1 MLRSIRSRLIISY
14 LLVIILA
21 MGIAAGLAWSALD
34 RAFRDVLRENLLA
47 QAQRVAQT
55 VESDQASGLYPITP
69 QSQFQSTPPAPNA
82 YSQASNVLPGF
93 HTRVIDSQGV
103 VILGPPAADE
113 TPGSDQGGTSL
124 SGSDYDEL
132 FSNLGV
138 PPTNLRSQQEPI
150 TDLLARPEIQSALLG
165 EPATAVRSYDW
176 AAQRR
181 VMYAAYPVRS
191 PDGGVVSVAYIASP
205 LPRLALSLLPDTLGP
220 QIVTGML
227 AATLLAGLVG
237 WLLARQLTRPLRQL
251 THAAAALGQGQSVP
265 PIPPS
270 TTTELHTLGK
280 TFNVMNTNLTEARNT
295 LEARARERIAILD
308 SLADAVLA
316 ADSSGAI
323 ILVNPAA
330 STLLELSA
338 QAAQEAIQHTLATG
352 KPHTAEVVAR
362 DRVFELLSTPLRDE
376 EGDISGAVV
385 VGHDVTAFR
394 QLDRLRTNFVA
405 DVSHEL
411 RTPLTA
417 IRGFVET
424 LQDGAADD
432 PTVRDRFLDTIAHE
446 ADRLIRLTNDL
457 LLLTRA
463 DAGRLELRMAPVD
476 IVVSARE
483 TITQLETRATKKQI
497 ALHLVAKPPDTRVPT
512 LADADRIHQVLFNL
526 LDNAIKFT
534 PINGRITVF
543 LDQTGEW
550 ITCKIADNGPGIP
563 LAEIPYLFERFYRGD
578 RSRVRDEDHSGAG
591 LGLTIAKAIIEA
603 HGGHIWIESAPGQGT
618 IVAFTLPHLPQN

>member
-1 MLRSIRSRLIISY
+1 MLTSIRSRLIVSY

-55 VESDQASGLYPITP
+55 VESDQTAGLFPTTLE
-69 QSQFQSTPPAPNA
+69 SQTTPPAPNE

-93 HTRVIDSQGV
+93 HTRIIDSQGV

-113 TPGSDQGGTSL
+113 TPGSSQGVQSL

-138 PPTNLRSQQEPI
+138 PPANLRSQQEPI
-150 TDLLARPEIQSALLG
+150 TDLLDRPEIQSALLG
-165 EPATAVRSYDW
+165 EPATTVRSYAW

-205 LPRLALSLLPDTLGP
+205 LPRLTLSLLPDTFGP

-251 THAAAALGQGQSVP
+251 TDAAAALGQGQSVP

-270 TTTELHTLGK
+270 TATELRTLGK
-280 TFNVMNTNLTEARNT
+280 TFNTMNTKLTEARNT
-295 LEARARERIAILD
+295 LEAQARERTAILD

-316 ADSSGAI
+316 ADSSGEI
-323 ILVNPAA
+323 ILANPAA

-338 QAAQEAIQHTLATG
+338 QAAQEAIQHTLVTEN
-352 KPHTAEVVAR
+352 PHTAEVVAR
-362 DRVFELLSTPLRDE
+362 DRVFELLSTPLRDAG
-376 EGDISGAVV
+376 GDISGAVI

-417 IRGFVET
+417 IRGFIET
-424 LQDGAADD
+424 LQDGAAND
-432 PTVRDRFLDTIAHE
+432 PTVRDRFLDTIALE

-463 DAGRLELRMAPVD
+463 DAGRLELRMTPVD
-476 IVVSARE
+476 LVASARDA
-483 TITQLETRATKKQI
+483 ITRLEARATEKQI
-497 ALHLVAKPPDTRVPT
+497 TLHLVSEPPDTRIPT
-512 LADADRIHQVLFNL
+512 LADADRIHQVLVNL

-534 PINGRITVF
+534 PINGRVTVS
-543 LDQTGEW
+543 LEHAGEW
-550 ITCKIADNGPGIP
+550 ATCKITDTGPGIP
-563 LAEIPYLFERFYRGD
+563 LSEIPHLFERFYRGD
-578 RSRVRDEDHSGAG
+578 RSRVRDEDQSGAG

-618 IVAFTLPHLPQN
+618 TVTFTLPKS